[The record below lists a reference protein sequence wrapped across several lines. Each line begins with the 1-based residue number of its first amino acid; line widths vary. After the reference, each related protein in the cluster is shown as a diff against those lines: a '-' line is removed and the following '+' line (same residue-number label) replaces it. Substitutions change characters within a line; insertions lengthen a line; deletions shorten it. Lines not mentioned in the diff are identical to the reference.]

1 MRLQH
6 TPARPVNN
14 LPPPPPTAPK
24 PFPNI
29 KSIRLNPELHAQN
42 CANRNYPQLIQV
54 PHRIA
59 QLYQE
64 WASLQASLRTE
75 RARHNSLSGRLRAI
89 APLKST
95 LAGDMVD
102 ETREQLLAEAKELK
116 TKITQVEAQ
125 ELALED
131 EMRELALQLPNTAHP
146 ETPIG
151 DVPKVFGY
159 INENLLPVP
168 PASLVFSSK
177 PFPGHGKSHIQIG
190 QELHLLDFSAAATV
204 SGWGWYFLMN
214 EAVLLEQALIN
225 YALHL
230 AVTLGWKLVTPPSIV
245 YSHIGSACGFKP
257 RDQNGEQQIY
267 TLQQSTRHQGTKP
280 ELSLAGTAEIPLA
293 AMYANKIFSE
303 DELPAKTVGVSRCYR
318 AEAGARGV
326 ESKGL
331 YRVHEFTKVEMF
343 AWTLPNPAP
352 ASPDTSESSD
362 TAGTQTITPE
372 ELPTPSDK
380 MFSEMLH
387 FQTTI
392 LTSLRL
398 PARVLSMPTTDLGA
412 SASNKVDIEAYI
424 PSRYATAA
432 GPWGE
437 VSSLSSCLD
446 YQSRRLNVRVKMK
459 DSGSV
464 KKSEFPYTLNG
475 TAVAVP
481 RVLLAILENGWDES
495 LQGVVVPEVL
505 RPWMGDVEV
514 IKKKH

>member
-6 TPARPVNN
+6 TPPAGPVNN
-14 LPPPPPTAPK
+14 SPPLPPTAPK

-42 CANRNYPQLIQV
+42 CANRNYPHLTQA
-54 PHRIA
+54 PYRIA
-59 QLYQE
+59 QLYEE
-64 WASLQASLRTE
+64 WTSLQTSLRKE
-75 RARHNSLSGRLRAI
+75 RERHNSLSGRLRAVS
-89 APLKST
+89 PLKTT
-95 LAGDMVD
+95 LVGD

-116 TKITQVEAQ
+116 AKITQVEAR

-131 EMRELALQLPNTAHP
+131 EMRELALQLPNTTHP
-146 ETPIG
+146 EAPVG
-151 DVPKVFGY
+151 DVPKVLGY
-159 INENLLPVP
+159 INDHLLPVA
-168 PASLVFSSK
+168 PALLVLSSK
-177 PFPGHGKSHIQIG
+177 PFPGHRKSHLQIG
-190 QELHLLDFSAAATV
+190 QELQLLDFSAAATV

-230 AVTLGWKLVTPPSIV
+230 AVKLGWKLVAPPSIV

-257 RDQNGEQQIY
+257 RDQNGEQQVY
-267 TLQQSTRHQGTKP
+267 TLQQPTRHQGVKP

-293 AMYANKIFSE
+293 AMYTNRIFSE
-303 DELPAKTVGVSRCYR
+303 DELPAKIVGVSRCYR

-352 ASPDTSESSD
+352 ATSESGD
-362 TAGTQTITPE
+362 ATAIQTITTE
-372 ELPTPSDK
+372 ASPTPSEK

-398 PARVLSMPTTDLGA
+398 PARILSMPTADLGA
-412 SASNKVDIEAYI
+412 SASNKVDIEAYM
-424 PSRYATAA
+424 PSRYATAV

-446 YQSRRLNVRVKMK
+446 YQSRRLNARVRMK
-459 DSGSV
+459 DAGSV

-475 TAVAVP
+475 TAIAVP

-505 RPWMGDVEV
+505 KPWMGGVEV
-514 IKKKH
+514 IKKH